1 MAKALFGHVGGVEQ
15 DLRMAAEMRRLRQRV
30 RDLED
35 EVTRLQAAKEALTPQ
50 TVGDDM
56 SDLIALGVA
65 EAEPALT

>member
-1 MAKALFGHVGGVEQ
+1 MAKALFGHVGVGQ

-35 EVTRLQAAKEALTPQ
+35 EVDRLRAAHEALTPSL
-50 TVGDDM
+50 VDDVAD
-56 SDLIALGVA
+56 DLISLSVS

>member
-1 MAKALFGHVGGVEQ
+1 MAKALFGHVGVGQ

-35 EVTRLQAAKEALTPQ
+35 EVDRLQAAYTALTPQ

-56 SDLIALGVA
+56 SDLISLSVS

>member
-1 MAKALFGHVGGVEQ
+1 MAKALFGHVGVGQ

-35 EVTRLQAAKEALTPQ
+35 EVDRLQAANSALTPQ

-56 SDLIALGVA
+56 SDLISLSVP

>member
-1 MAKALFGHVGGVEQ
+1 MAKALFGHVGVGQ

-35 EVTRLQAAKEALTPQ
+35 EVDRLQAANAALTPA
-50 TVGDDM
+50 TVADDM
-56 SDLIALGVA
+56 SDLISLSVP

>member
-1 MAKALFGHVGGVEQ
+1 MAKALFGHVGVGQ

-35 EVTRLQAAKEALTPQ
+35 EVDRLRAANDALTPSL
-50 TVGDDM
+50 VDDVAD
-56 SDLIALGVA
+56 DLISLSVP